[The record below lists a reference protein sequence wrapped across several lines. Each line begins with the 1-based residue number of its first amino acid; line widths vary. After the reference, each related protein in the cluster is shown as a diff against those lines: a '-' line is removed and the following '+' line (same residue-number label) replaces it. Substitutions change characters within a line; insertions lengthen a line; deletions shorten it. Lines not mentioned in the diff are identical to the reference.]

1 MDELPAVKKFT
12 ESDIHTYVTYIG
24 RINFVF
30 HTLLARS
37 GRMEMY
43 MLLFWTGDENY
54 RQGIN
59 TYSDIHMF
67 KPFTE
72 PVSSGRTKEK
82 GNNKMLQN
90 RS

>member
-1 MDELPAVKKFT
+1 
-12 ESDIHTYVTYIG
+12 
-24 RINFVF
+24 
-30 HTLLARS
+30 
-37 GRMEMY
+37 MEMY